1 MNKELRLEALI
12 AKNIHSFGMRLG
24 QKTHEII
31 SDYLRLLSQYAIQEH
46 HIQQLIDE
54 TSNRMRSE
62 FEKSEKKDYTKYDK
76 NNPDGLKEHYFHE
89 NNSIDLE
96 QGIQKI
102 TDNLRAFIA
111 SPLHTQIQWYFKAGH
126 SYYIES
132 KERNFDIMKLYAPE
146 LTESEDTMI
155 RAAPDFGIVMDEK
168 NYIIYDRKTGNDA
181 ERIPGQI
188 SDQLKMY
195 AVKLLHK
202 TNKTIDDITIHCYEV
217 FLPSMQ
223 QYGGVITAQDI
234 ANITQTIQSDVQEL
248 KSLIQEGNGRK
259 NIPLSSQSFT
269 RTTSTAK
276 CRECRL
282 RKVCAKLKKREG
294 DMTDNHILD
303 LLAGEM
309 DIWWLF

>member
-1 MNKELRLEALI
+1 
-12 AKNIHSFGMRLG
+12 MRLG
-24 QKTHEII
+24 QKTHEIM
-31 SDYLRLLSQYAIQEH
+31 SDYLRLLSQYEVQEH
-46 HIQQLIDE
+46 HIQQLIDQTAHHMRTEFE
-54 TSNRMRSE
+54 TSA
-62 FEKSEKKDYTKYDK
+62 KKDYTKYDK
-76 NNPDGLKEHYFHE
+76 NNPHGLKEHYFHE
-89 NNSIDLE
+89 QNTIDLD

-146 LTESEDTMI
+146 LTGSEDTMI
-155 RAAPDFGIVMDEK
+155 RAAPDFGIVMDEN
-168 NYIIYDRKTGNDA
+168 NYIIYDRKTGNDS

-202 TNKTIDDITIHCYEV
+202 THKNLDNITIHCYEV

-223 QYGGVITAQDI
+223 QYGGIITPQDI
-234 ANITQTIQSDVQEL
+234 ASITQTIQNDVQEL

-259 NIPLSSQSFT
+259 NIPLPSQSFP

-294 DMTDNHILD
+294 DMSDNHVLD